1 MIMWWK
7 REKKEPI
14 KKKKNK
20 WRQETMDQ
28 IERILTEGRS
38 LTEDEMVEILKIE
51 GRSRRALASLVY
63 SIERRLIRK
72 GVLKKD

>member
-7 REKKEPI
+7 RGKTEPI
-14 KKKKNK
+14 QKKKNK

-28 IERILTEGRS
+28 IERILAEGRS

-63 SIERRLIRK
+63 SIERSLIRK
-72 GVLKKD
+72 GVLKKY

>member
-7 REKKEPI
+7 RGKKEPI

>member
-28 IERILTEGRS
+28 IERILAEGRS
-38 LTEDEMVEILKIE
+38 LTEDEIVEILKIE

>member
-1 MIMWWK
+1 
-7 REKKEPI
+7 
-14 KKKKNK
+14 
-20 WRQETMDQ
+20 MDQ